1 MEHSLSLRVL
11 EIKVRANL
19 FSTENQSMTTNIDL
33 NVQMLLSLLGNDF
46 LRSQIHL
53 IQTQST
59 QKLVPIMKV
68 N

>member
-11 EIKVRANL
+11 EIKVRASL

-33 NVQMLLSLLGNDF
+33 NVQMLLSLLENDF
-46 LRSQIHL
+46 LTSQIHL
-53 IQTQST
+53 MQIQPT